1 MELTNES
8 IPKFIIL
15 SFSSLILYELIIIFQ
30 YIINVKEKT
39 KFENTVLIFI
49 IIKYF
54 INILF
59 LIYINRIYIKKM
71 KEYNYYNFIKLSA
84 FIFNIWIIHIFIH
97 FRKCG
102 IFRPVIFIEFILF
115 SLLCFI
121 ILLTFFNTLR
131 IGSENIHQSNNDDV
145 IIVIPQIA
153 LPANNI
159 EATNIQLPQ
168 ARQLNI
174 NINNRL

>member
-1 MELTNES
+1 MELNNPI

-15 SFSSLILYELIIIFQ
+15 SLSSLILYELILIFE
-30 YIINVKEKT
+30 YLINVKDKT

-54 INILF
+54 INISF

-71 KEYNYYNFIKLSA
+71 KENKYYNFLLLGA

-97 FRKCG
+97 FKKCG
-102 IFRPVIFIEFILF
+102 IFRTVVVIEFILF

-121 ILLTFFNTLR
+121 ILLIFFNTLR
-131 IGSENIHQSNNDDV
+131 IGVENTPQTNNAET

-159 EATNIQLPQ
+159 EITNIQLPEAYQ
-168 ARQLNI
+168 VNI
-174 NINNRL
+174 SINNRL